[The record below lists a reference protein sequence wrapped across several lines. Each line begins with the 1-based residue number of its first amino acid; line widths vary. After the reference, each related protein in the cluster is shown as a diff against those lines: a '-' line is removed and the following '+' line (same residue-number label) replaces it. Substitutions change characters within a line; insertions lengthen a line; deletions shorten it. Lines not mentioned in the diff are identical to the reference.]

1 MEDHMDERL
10 KKVAAELERRG
21 FSAYAL
27 STKEEARKHLL
38 QKLEH
43 AQTIGIGGS
52 ASIQQ
57 LDIVHAMQEN
67 GKQVYWH
74 WLPTENAAE
83 MRKQAA
89 RADVYLASA
98 NAVTLDG
105 KLLFIDGT
113 GNRTAAITFGPGRV
127 ILVIG
132 KNKLAADEK
141 AGFHR
146 IRTEACPL
154 NARRL
159 HLRTPCALTGRCTDC
174 ASEQR
179 MCNVFLTLER
189 CPGAHPVEILLVD
202 EALGF

>member
-1 MEDHMDERL
+1 MRVFSSWISCTQCRKMENR
-10 KKVAAELERRG
+10 
-21 FSAYAL
+21 Y
-27 STKEEARKHLL
+27 
-38 QKLEH
+38 
-43 AQTIGIGGS
+43 IGIGSPQKTRQKCG
-52 ASIQQ
+52 
-57 LDIVHAMQEN
+57 N
-67 GKQVYWH
+67 K
-74 WLPTENAAE
+74 P
-83 MRKQAA
+83 
-89 RADVYLASA
+89 RADVYLAGA

-113 GNRTAAITFGPGRV
+113 GNRTAAITFDPGRV

-132 KNKLAADEK
+132 KNKLAADEN

-189 CPGAHPVEILLVD
+189 CPGAHPVEVLLVD